1 MLVCIPGDIFIT
13 GPLASAAAAASQ
25 VNNHTPRISSH
36 IKKKGRA
43 AHYMRS
49 APCDIYPRGVAAVGL
64 LIICWDPLR
73 CLATEMPQIARRF

>member
-36 IKKKGRA
+36 IKEKGSRGSLYMKRA
-43 AHYMRS
+43 VCVTFIHAGS
-49 APCDIYPRGVAAVGL
+49 QQLVS
-64 LIICWDPLR
+64 
-73 CLATEMPQIARRF
+73 